1 VIVGDADE
9 PSILYEA
16 GVDRADVFVASTGDD
31 EDNLVASLLAKNE
44 YKVKKV
50 IAAVRNPRNRWLY
63 NRSWGVDVAIDSAE
77 IVTKLIEEEATL
89 ADVVTLLDL
98 HEGEVTVSSMTIAE
112 GHWAAGKTMA
122 QLGLPAGCVIAAVR
136 NPRNRWLYNRSWG
149 VDVAIDSAEIVTK
162 LIEEEAT
169 LADVVTLLDL
179 HEGEVTVSSMTIN
192 AGHWAAGK
200 TLKQLGL
207 PEGCVVAALLH
218 DTQILMPKDETVI
231 EAGDQ
236 LLIIAGPGA
245 ECTIREELA

>member
-1 VIVGDADE
+1 MRIVIAGAGTLGRRVATYTREQHDVTVIEQARTRAHAVEEELGVKVIVGDADE
-9 PSILYEA
+9 PSVLYEA

-122 QLGLPAGCVIAAVR
+122 QLGLPAGCVIAA
-136 NPRNRWLYNRSWG
+136 
-149 VDVAIDSAEIVTK
+149 
-162 LIEEEAT
+162 
-169 LADVVTLLDL
+169 
-179 HEGEVTVSSMTIN
+179 
-192 AGHWAAGK
+192 
-200 TLKQLGL
+200 
-207 PEGCVVAALLH
+207 LLH
-218 DTQILMPKDETVI
+218 DTQICMPTDDTIVEP
-231 EAGDQ
+231 GDQ

-245 ECTIREELA
+245 ECTIREELV

>member
-1 VIVGDADE
+1 MRIVIAGAGTLGRRVANYTRADHEVLVIEQSRVRALAVEEELGVKVLVGDADE
-9 PSILYEA
+9 PAVLVEA
-16 GVDRADVFVASTGDD
+16 GVDRADVFVASTGHD

-44 YKVKKV
+44 YKVRKV

-98 HEGEVTVSSMTIAE
+98 
-112 GHWAAGKTMA
+112 
-122 QLGLPAGCVIAAVR
+122 R
-136 NPRNRWLYNRSWG
+136 
-149 VDVAIDSAEIVTK
+149 
-162 LIEEEAT
+162 
-169 LADVVTLLDL
+169 
-179 HEGEVTVSSMTIN
+179 EGEVTVSSMTIN

-200 TLKQLGL
+200 TMQQLGL

-218 DTQILMPKDETVI
+218 DTQILMPKPETVV
-231 EAGDQ
+231 EPGDQ